1 MNYGD
6 DTMSKLALLLVCLLL
21 GSCQNDTQ
29 INTVDE
35 IMQCEG
41 VESTCEILIDEVVE
55 KLPIELQDKI
65 VDTSDRLV
73 IYTGEKQD
81 FLDYMAIKEK
91 DIKSKGYSGVTLYT
105 YQQPTRIYALAD
117 SYVIF
122 HELGH
127 AYDFTYWH
135 EGSEQLLSD
144 SEEWVDA
151 YNTEFISQYG
161 KVSVGEFYAET
172 FAMYFRNPKLLQKFC
187 PKAYALHDEE
197 FKDFK

>member
-1 MNYGD
+1 
-6 DTMSKLALLLVCLLL
+6 MSKLTLLLGCLLL
-21 GSCQNDTQ
+21 GSCKNEMEVDTR

-41 VESTCEILIDEVVE
+41 VESTCDVLIDEVVE
-55 KLPIELQDKI
+55 KLPLELQDKI

-91 DIKSKGYSGVTLYT
+91 EVKSEGFSGITLYD
-105 YQQPTRIYALAD
+105 YQQPTRIYSLAD
-117 SYVIF
+117 SYVVF

-135 EGSEQLLSD
+135 ESNEQLLSD
-144 SEEWVDA
+144 SEEWMDA

-161 KVSVGEFYAET
+161 QVSSQEFYAET

>member
-1 MNYGD
+1 MGEI
-6 DTMSKLALLLVCLLL
+6 ALLLSCLFL
-21 GSCQNDTQ
+21 GTCKNEMEVDPQ

-35 IMQCEG
+35 IVQCEG
-41 VESTCEILIDEVVE
+41 MESTCEALTNDVVE
-55 KLPIELQDKI
+55 RLPLELQDKI

-73 IYTGEKQD
+73 IYAGDRQD
-81 FLDYMAIKEK
+81 FLDYVWKRERAV
-91 DIKSKGYSGVTLYT
+91 KSLEFSGVTLYSKRE
-105 YQQPTRIYALAD
+105 PTRIYSLAD
-117 SYVIF
+117 SYVVF

-135 EGSEQLLSD
+135 EGNEQLLSD

-151 YNTEFISQYG
+151 YATEFISQYG
-161 KVSVGEFYAET
+161 QVSPQEFYAET
-172 FAMYFRNPKLLQKFC
+172 FSLYFEDPELLQKFC

>member
-1 MNYGD
+1 
-6 DTMSKLALLLVCLLL
+6 MSKLALLLGCLLL
-21 GSCQNDTQ
+21 GSCKNEIEVDTR

-35 IMQCEG
+35 IMQCEEL
-41 VESTCEILIDEVVE
+41 ESTCNLLIDEVVE
-55 KLPIELQDKI
+55 KLPLELQDKI

-81 FLDYMAIKEK
+81 FLDYVWERERTV
-91 DIKSKGYSGVTLYT
+91 KSLEFSGVTLYSKR
-105 YQQPTRIYALAD
+105 QPTRIYALAD
-117 SYVIF
+117 SYVVF

-135 EGSEQLLSD
+135 EGNEELLSD
-144 SEEWVDA
+144 SEEWIDA
-151 YNTEFISQYG
+151 YATEFISQYG
-161 KVSVGEFYAET
+161 QVSPQEFYAET
-172 FAMYFRNPKLLQKFC
+172 FSMYFRNPKLLQKFC